1 MYLYVV
7 VVMVGAGGGGVG
19 ITEAFLNMFLLW
31 SLERE

>member
-1 MYLYVV
+1 MC
-7 VVMVGAGGGGVG
+7 GGSDGGGGGGGGGG

>member
-1 MYLYVV
+1 MR
-7 VVMVGAGGGGVG
+7 GGSDGGGGGGGGGVG